1 MAAFLVGV
9 AKTAIGGVAII
20 SVAIYAAVM
29 PARESTAALLLLLV
43 IGDIIAVLRYH
54 RHADWGLIGQL
65 LPGVLPGLAVGT
77 VVLAVVDD
85 TTLRRGIGGVLLAL
99 LALQLWLRRGGDEPD
114 GVRAGRPWGRP
125 ARTASGVGAVRAGRP
140 WGRPARTASG
150 VGAGFATMVANAAGP
165 VMTLYLLGQRVDK
178 LAFLGTSA
186 WFFLCVNLAKLPLSA
201 GLGLLSWSTMAT
213 TVVLTPAV
221 VTGGLVG
228 ARLVRP
234 LRQPTFEAAVLVA
247 SAVSAAALLVR

>member
-125 ARTASGVGAVRAGRP
+125 ARTASGVGA
-140 WGRPARTASG
+140 
-150 VGAGFATMVANAAGP
+150 GFATMVANAAGP